1 VTEYAGIVFQ
11 PIVQGVV
18 TFPSGVG
25 PGSPVE
31 FDGEGVSNI
40 ARLAGFPNGAYVLTL
55 DQGLPGN
62 AGAVQPGGGFLIDP
76 NVRTMISCRGAGA
89 PPNSIIVTTAVL
101 YLLSPVVGVG
111 ANQIL
116 VVMETFPP
124 ALADPPA
131 GFEIITWVTN

>member
-1 VTEYAGIVFQ
+1 VSDYSRILLQ

-18 TFPSGVG
+18 TFPNGTG
-25 PGSPVE
+25 AGSLVE

-62 AGAVQPGGGFLIDP
+62 AGAVRPGALPIVDP
-76 NVRTMISCRGAGA
+76 NVCTMISPRGTGA
-89 PPNSIIVTTAVL
+89 VPNSIIVTTGVL
-101 YLLSPVVGVG
+101 YLLSPAPGVG
-111 ANQIL
+111 ADQIL
-116 VVMETFPP
+116 VVMQTFPL

-131 GFEIITWVTN
+131 GFEIITWVVD